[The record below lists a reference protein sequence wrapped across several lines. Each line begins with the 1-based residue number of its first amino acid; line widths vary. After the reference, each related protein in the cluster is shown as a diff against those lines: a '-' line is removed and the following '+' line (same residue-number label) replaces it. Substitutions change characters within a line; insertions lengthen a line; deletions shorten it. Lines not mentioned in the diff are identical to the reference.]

1 MWGIATDRSFR
12 SVATSIRKAHLPGR
26 NALLMACAGLVVAP
40 LMAAQTSLGDAIGLG
55 QLQAVAPGL
64 NGSGVAVAQVESG
77 GGSGNS
83 FEANPTIAG
92 AGVAFTYIN
101 SSGAVSSSYNT
112 ADASGHASAVGQY
125 FYGSSGGVAPGV
137 SSVYNYS
144 ANYFLNSVVGANG
157 FIANPPAIAAKV
169 VNQSFIIQSGQGQG
183 ATTAQEAQAN
193 IAYDNYTDTY
203 GTIFVSAVG
212 NGSYTQ
218 MGSDIN
224 PPATAYNSIAVAAV
238 GGSSGYGPTDDFRSK
253 PDISAPG
260 SETSYATPLVAGAA
274 ALLVQAGSQAN
285 GYQASSGLTQS
296 AYAAAAT
303 DERTVKALLLNGA
316 VKPTGWSHTASQP
329 LDTHYGAGVLNVYN
343 SYEQLAA
350 GRAAYSQADNNTA
363 AETAAH
369 PITQLVGWDFNTV
382 HSGSETPGVNHY
394 SFSLPT
400 VAKGAA
406 YDLTA
411 TLVWNI
417 GLTNADGYSQAL
429 QTSLNNLDLALYNS
443 AGVQVAI
450 SDSSV
455 DNVQQLY
462 LTGLTAGNYDLQVVG
477 LPQDGSATNV
487 PYALAWSFQDPPGTV
502 PEPASLALLAI
513 GSLPLLLCRSR
524 RRSA

>member
-12 SVATSIRKAHLPGR
+12 NGLVSDRKRHLPSQH
-26 NALLMACAGLVVAP
+26 ALLMVCVGVVVAP
-40 LMAAQTSLGDAIGLG
+40 LMAVQTSRGDAIGLD
-55 QLQAVAPGL
+55 QLLAVAPGL

-77 GGSGNS
+77 GSSGNS
-83 FEANPTIAG
+83 FEANPAIAG
-92 AGVAFTYIN
+92 SGVAFTYIN
-101 SSGAVSSSYNT
+101 SSGAVSTGYN
-112 ADASGHASAVGQY
+112 AANESGHADAVGQY

-157 FIANPPAIAAKV
+157 FITNPPAIAAKV
-169 VNQSFIIQSGQGQG
+169 VNQSFIIQSGQGLG

-218 MGSDIN
+218 MYSEIN
-224 PPATAYNSIAVAAV
+224 PPATAYNSIAVAAI

-274 ALLVQAGSQAN
+274 ALLVQAGSQGE
-285 GYQASSGLTQS
+285 GYQASNGMTQS
-296 AYAAAAT
+296 AYSAAAT

-350 GRAAYSQADNNTA
+350 GRTSYSQANNTTVA
-363 AETAAH
+363 TAAH
-369 PITQLVGWDFNTV
+369 PVTQLVGWDFNTV
-382 HSGSETPGVNHY
+382 HSGSQAPGVNHY

-417 GLTNADGYSQAL
+417 GITNSVGYSQAL
-429 QTSLNNLDLALYNS
+429 QTSLDNLDLALYNS
-443 AGVQVAI
+443 AGVQVAS

-477 LPQDGSATNV
+477 LPLDGSATNV
-487 PYALAWSFQDPPGTV
+487 QYSLAWSFQDPPGTV
-502 PEPASLALLAI
+502 PEPASLALLAL
-513 GSLPLLLCRSR
+513 GALPLMLCRSR